1 MTLARTKLV
10 KVGRHSYTVD
20 THKALMRV
28 ADSFKDYRLEYEGC
42 MLPRGGDAFGPA
54 NLLTRTGRLV
64 HHVTLDFSLAEE
76 DPKVAQRKED
86 ELWAR
91 FVPEGFVPWD
101 RFPRGD
107 SPTRGTFF
115 YPGPWQ
121 PLIDSL
127 LSEGMGHEALPSFA
141 IAAMLDIGQWDGDR
155 KVERFVQA
163 QLHRIGMPCGPIN
176 GIIDER
182 TAALLRSLGMD
193 VPLEKAAELL
203 CEYETPTA
211 SPKEE
216 RVYGHI
222 VMPGVEFSVQT
233 VGAVEPIKQPT
244 GLTLAIEGSGRVIL
258 DIREGDA

>member
-1 MTLARTKLV
+1 MTLSRTRLV
-10 KVGRHSYTVD
+10 KVGRDSFTED

-28 ADSFKDYRLEYEGC
+28 AGSFKDYRLGYSGC
-42 MLPRGGDAFGPA
+42 DLDAPGCDVDEPLK
-54 NLLTRTGRLV
+54 LLARTGRLV
-64 HHVTLDFSLAEE
+64 HNVTLDE
-76 DPKVAQRKED
+76 DDDTPEVAQRKED

-127 LSEGMGHEALPSFA
+127 LSEGLGQEALPSFA
-141 IAAMLDIGQWDGDR
+141 TAAMLDIGQWEGDR
-155 KVERFVQA
+155 ETERFVQA
-163 QLHRIGMPCGPIN
+163 QLHRIGMPCGPIT
-176 GIIDER
+176 GIIEER

-193 VPLEKAAELL
+193 VPLEKAAEIL
-203 CEYETPTA
+203 CEYETPQV
-211 SPKEE
+211 SPKGE

-222 VMPGVEFSVQT
+222 VMPGVDFSVQT
-233 VGAVEPIKQPT
+233 VGAVEPLKQPA
-244 GLTLAIEGSGRVIL
+244 GLTLSIEGRGRVIL
-258 DIREGDA
+258 DIREGTT